1 MISYSLNKQVS
12 MEKIVN
18 DISRMVSKE
27 SDLNNKILVITIQ
40 EVRDYAGDN
49 PLPKIEYKEQEDSL
63 T

>member
-40 EVRDYAGDN
+40 EVSDYAGDN